1 MKVKELMEILEKAD
15 PELDIIVE
23 ADHGQ
28 TLTKAVWAG
37 EDNDVWLELEDED
50 LVNGLIIQAY

>member
-28 TLTKAVWAG
+28 TLMKATWAG
-37 EDNDVWLELEDED
+37 KDDDIWLELEDEY